1 VFLRGHRFTFLLGV
15 ANVTWFG
22 YSDGDG
28 RLVSETEDP
37 PYPSGAGEAAFGR
50 GLAYY
55 REGMVVGWNKQGAT
69 ITADVE
75 GSQCYRVVL
84 KLSKR
89 GLDGACDCPAS
100 ESIDFCKH
108 CVAVALTYRADQA
121 EQPPQLPAEKS
132 LALMDYALSRMDRAL
147 ETLDDLRKAPGRL
160 RPRV

>member
-1 VFLRGHRFTFLLGV
+1 MMTLQDESTFISDQQLILL
-15 ANVTWFG
+15 
-22 YSDGDG
+22 
-28 RLVSETEDP
+28 
-37 PYPSGAGEAAFGR
+37 AGEAAFGR

-84 KLSKR
+84 KLNKR

-100 ESIDFCKH
+100 EGIDFCKH

-121 EQPPQLPAEKS
+121 EQAQLTEGDETDRIHAYLQLLDKS
-132 LALMDYALSRMDRAL
+132 SLI
-147 ETLDDLRKAPGRL
+147 ETLQSLIESDLAHQQWT
-160 RPRV
+160 PR